1 MLYLKQNRFNPVFCM
16 KKVLILF
23 IVFKSVCFTST
34 AQQIFRPGHHIQCY
48 FTRPVDT
55 NVARSEKAIALG
67 RAAGD
72 TVIAYINRAKY
83 TLDILMYDFV
93 EDSTWFEQGNI
104 PNIAL
109 AINNAYA
116 RGVKI
121 RWITNTVDPTYSP
134 NTGIDSINKNIPV
147 IHSPSGGNYG
157 IMHNKIMIIDGR
169 SSNPDDPI
177 VWTGCMNWEP
187 GQIDKDANNLV
198 ILQDSALAHAYLTEF
213 NQMWGDTV
221 EGGLLNMTNSKFGPN
236 KKSIPKHYFTID
248 GKSVELWFSPVDA
261 VNNHILSTMESAK
274 TEVDLG
280 VFEWSEAVDASE
292 VGTLQS
298 KGIYMAA
305 IVDQYSTQYAA
316 YTSLSNYLGPMLQT
330 YFGTDSLFHN
340 KYMIIDPCNMQAGPA
355 VLTGSHNWTL
365 EANSANDENTLV
377 IHDSTI
383 ANIFYQAFYRE
394 FYSLGGT
401 LVQHCVPLGIDETT
415 DNNAVYI
422 YPIPAHNY
430 LMAGLN
436 EHLQNTTYAI
446 YNVMGQNIMNGKL
459 DEENT
464 NALNI
469 GSIPAGIYV
478 IKIQSGAAQFSRKFC
493 KE

>member
-1 MLYLKQNRFNPVFCM
+1 
-16 KKVLILF
+16 
-23 IVFKSVCFTST
+23 
-34 AQQIFRPGHHIQCY
+34 
-48 FTRPVDT
+48 
-55 NVARSEKAIALG
+55 
-67 RAAGD
+67 
-72 TVIAYINRAKY
+72 
-83 TLDILMYDFV
+83 
-93 EDSTWFEQGNI
+93 
-104 PNIAL
+104 
-109 AINNAYA
+109 
-116 RGVKI
+116 
-121 RWITNTVDPTYSP
+121 
-134 NTGIDSINKNIPV
+134 
-147 IHSPSGGNYG
+147 
-157 IMHNKIMIIDGR
+157 
-169 SSNPDDPI
+169 
-177 VWTGCMNWEP
+177 
-187 GQIDKDANNLV
+187 
-198 ILQDSALAHAYLTEF
+198 
-213 NQMWGDTV
+213 
-221 EGGLLNMTNSKFGPN
+221 
-236 KKSIPKHYFTID
+236 
-248 GKSVELWFSPVDA
+248 
-261 VNNHILSTMESAK
+261 
-274 TEVDLG
+274 
-280 VFEWSEAVDASE
+280 
-292 VGTLQS
+292 
-298 KGIYMAA
+298 
-305 IVDQYSTQYAA
+305 
-316 YTSLSNYLGPMLQT
+316 
-330 YFGTDSLFHN
+330 
-340 KYMIIDPCNMQAGPA
+340 MIIDPCNMQAGPA